1 MAFQQN
7 LEQQMIKRL
16 IYILLLFVF
25 ACTKGELPEPK
36 NLDTWEPII
45 GYNTPKKSNLQVTY
59 NLSVNSVGLP
69 PPVNYSPPPAGH
81 HNGYS
86 FGLFGW
92 VDIIYSGTPTNGWTG
107 FDRALSAGT
116 DVTITAVPG
125 EGYEFSEWSN
135 GQTVNPISFKL
146 NSNVDLTATFIT
158 RDD

>member
-1 MAFQQN
+1 
-7 LEQQMIKRL
+7 MIKRL
-16 IYILLLFVF
+16 IYISLLFIF

-45 GYNTPKKSNLQVTY
+45 GYNTPKDSSLQVTY
-59 NLSVNSVGLP
+59 NLSVDVVGIPLP
-69 PPVNYSPPPAGH
+69 FNYSPPPAGH

-92 VDIIYSGTPTNGWTG
+92 VDIIYSGIPTNGWTG

-146 NSNVDLTATFIT
+146 NSNVDLTATFIS